1 MKNDVYQIVTD
12 KMIEAL
18 EKGVCPWQKPWKT
31 TSSDI
36 LPSNYISRKP
46 YQGLNVF
53 LLLCSGYSCP
63 YFVTFKQAKELGG
76 SVKKGEKGWMVVYWN
91 FLPKK
96 DTQGNP
102 IMENGKPKMIPFLR
116 YYTVFNLEQTEGIK
130 WDKPKAPEGLAFS
143 PNEAC
148 EQIVKQMPNA
158 PVITFSGNSAYY
170 APSLDRV
177 NIPPKESFVSI
188 AKLYSTLFHELVH
201 STGHASRLNRE
212 GITSLEGFG
221 SDSYSREELVAEMGA
236 AFLCG
241 HAGILNETADN
252 SAAYLANWIKKL
264 REDSKL
270 IVKAATQAQKAANYI
285 MDYHPEEAKTT
296 DSAED

>member
-18 EKGVCPWQKPWKT
+18 EKGVCPWQKPWRT
-31 TSSDI
+31 SSSDI
-36 LPSNYISRKP
+36 LPSNYVSRKP

-53 LLLCSGYSCP
+53 MLLCSGFSCP

-76 SVKKGEKGWMVVYWN
+76 SVKKGEKGSMVVYWN

-96 DTQGNP
+96 DASGNVV
-102 IMENGKPKMIPFLR
+102 MDGSKPKMIPFLR

-130 WDKPKAPEGLAFS
+130 WDKPKAAEGLEFK
-143 PNEAC
+143 PLEAC
-148 EQIVKQMPNA
+148 EKIVASMVNP
-158 PVITFSGNSAYY
+158 PTITHSKGAAYY
-170 APSLDRV
+170 APSLDKV
-177 NIPPKESFVSI
+177 NMPHRETFNSVSHY
-188 AKLYSTLFHELVH
+188 YSTLFHELTH
-201 STGHASRLNRE
+201 STGHSSRLNRE

-221 SDSYSREELVAEMGA
+221 SESYSREELIAEMGA

-252 SAAYLANWIKKL
+252 SAAYLAGWIKKL

-270 IVKAATQAQKAANYI
+270 LIKAASQAQKAANLI
-285 MDYHPEEAKTT
+285 MGFTPEEPKVSE
-296 DSAED
+296 SAED